1 MDPTKWGP
9 HLWFF
14 MHTISFNFPENP
26 NFKNKV
32 EYNDFYN
39 SLKNMIPCEL
49 CKTHYIQ
56 YLEVSPPDLSG
67 RSALVKW
74 TIDLHNKVNKQL
86 GKPGYSYQKAIKLYK
101 KYYKGVELNG
111 ELSNSDYSTV
121 IEDSN
126 MDFIKYL
133 QVSVLTVIL
142 VLLLVYLFKKR
153 NVRKVRFL

>member
-86 GKPGYSYQKAIKLYK
+86 GKPVYSYQKAIKLYK